1 MRIILFKFYLFLI
14 LIVIPYKGVNSEVF
28 IVAKVNQEIITNI
41 DLNFEKR
48 YLVSLNPNLKKLDQK
63 KITEYA
69 KNSLI
74 NEKIKKIEI
83 EKRFKI
89 IPNETILAKVIG
101 DIYSSIGI
109 SSLTE
114 FEDYLLQNK
123 VDIKRVKEKISV
135 EIAWNDLIVKTFSNE
150 IEIDQNAI
158 SKELEKFDEK
168 EVNNLLLSEIIFTVN
183 DKNEFE
189 PKLKAIKESINEI
202 GFEETARI
210 YSLSDSKKS
219 GGNLGTDGS
228 VSYMFKKVGLVNF
241 NNSSNE
247 NLIMEVALE
256 SGAEDVV
263 NNDDGTIDVIVE
275 PDAFVDLKE
284 AMVAAALEPISAEIT
299 LVSEQEVELTHE
311 KGEALFKM
319 LDLLEDLDDVQRVYT
334 NASVR
339 HDS

>member
-1 MRIILFKFYLFLI
+1 MRIILFKFFLFLI
-14 LIVIPYKGVNSEVF
+14 LIIIPYKGVNSEVF

-48 YLVSLNPNLKKLDQK
+48 YLVSLNPNLKKLDQEI
-63 KITEYA
+63 ITEYA

-114 FEDYLLQNK
+114 FENYLLQNK
-123 VDIKRVKEKISV
+123 VDIKRVKEKISI

-168 EVNNLLLSEIIFTVN
+168 EVNNLLLSEIIFTIN
-183 DKNEFE
+183 DKNELE
-189 PKLKAIKESINEI
+189 SKYESIKKSINEI

-219 GGNLGTDGS
+219 GGSLGWIYKNQLSKEIKDELSNIKIGEFTKPIITSGGFLILKLNNIKTENVKIDKNTQL
-228 VSYMFKKVGLVNF
+228 KKMIEFEKERQFTRFSTLYYKR
-241 NNSSNE
+241 
-247 NLIMEVALE
+247 IY
-256 SGAEDVV
+256 
-263 NNDDGTIDVIVE
+263 ND
-275 PDAFVDLKE
+275 
-284 AMVAAALEPISAEIT
+284 AEID
-299 LVSEQEVELTHE
+299 E
-311 KGEALFKM
+311 
-319 LDLLEDLDDVQRVYT
+319 R
-334 NASVR
+334 
-339 HDS
+339 

>member
-1 MRIILFKFYLFLI
+1 MRIILFKFFLFLI
-14 LIVIPYKGVNSEVF
+14 LIIIPYKGVNSEVF

-63 KITEYA
+63 RITEYA

-74 NEKIKKIEI
+74 NEKIKKTEI

-114 FEDYLLQNK
+114 FENYLLQNK
-123 VDIKRVKEKISV
+123 VDIKRVKEKISI

-168 EVNNLLLSEIIFTVN
+168 EVNNLLLSEIIFTIN
-183 DKNEFE
+183 DKNELE
-189 PKLKAIKESINEI
+189 SKYESIKKSINEI

-219 GGNLGTDGS
+219 GGSLGWIYKNQLSKEIKDELSNIKIGEFTKPIITSGGFLILKLNDIKTEN
-228 VSYMFKKVGLVNF
+228 VKIDKNTQLKKM
-241 NNSSNE
+241 
-247 NLIMEVALE
+247 MEFEKERQFTRFSTLYYKRIY
-256 SGAEDVV
+256 
-263 NNDDGTIDVIVE
+263 ND
-275 PDAFVDLKE
+275 
-284 AMVAAALEPISAEIT
+284 AEID
-299 LVSEQEVELTHE
+299 E
-311 KGEALFKM
+311 
-319 LDLLEDLDDVQRVYT
+319 R
-334 NASVR
+334 
-339 HDS
+339 

>member
-168 EVNNLLLSEIIFTVN
+168 EVNNLLLSEIIFTIN
-183 DKNEFE
+183 EKNELE
-189 PKLKAIKESINEI
+189 SKYEAIKKSINEI

-219 GGNLGTDGS
+219 GGSLGWIYKNQLS
-228 VSYMFKKVGLVNF
+228 KEIKKELSNIKIGEFTKPIITSGGFLILKL
-241 NNSSNE
+241 NNIKTE
-247 NLIMEVALE
+247 NVKIDKNTQLKKMIEFEKERQFTRFSTLYYKRIY
-256 SGAEDVV
+256 
-263 NNDDGTIDVIVE
+263 ND
-275 PDAFVDLKE
+275 
-284 AMVAAALEPISAEIT
+284 AEID
-299 LVSEQEVELTHE
+299 E
-311 KGEALFKM
+311 
-319 LDLLEDLDDVQRVYT
+319 R
-334 NASVR
+334 
-339 HDS
+339 